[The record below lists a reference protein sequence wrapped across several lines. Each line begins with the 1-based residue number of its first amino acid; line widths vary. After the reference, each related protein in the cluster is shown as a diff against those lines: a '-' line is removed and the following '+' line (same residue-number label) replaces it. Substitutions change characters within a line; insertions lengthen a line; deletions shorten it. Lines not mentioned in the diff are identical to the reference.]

1 MRVVRWL
8 IVLVAL
14 FLAFQFISLYLS
26 WQKQAILG
34 AVLVVT
40 AIVMNR
46 ISTSK
51 VVTISLMLLS
61 VVITSRYGWWRIGQL
76 IDYFSDEAN
85 NPYKIDSVLMLIL
98 LSAEIYTILI
108 MVLGYIQTVW
118 PLQRRPVPL
127 PADEELWPHVDLLI
141 PTYNEPLS
149 LVRYTAL
156 AALNIDYPPE
166 KLHVYILDDGVRD
179 EYRLFCEEAGIGYKV
194 REKHTHAK
202 AGNIN
207 TALETM
213 DSPLVTIFD
222 CDHVPTRSFLQM
234 TVGWFLKD
242 EKLAM
247 LQTPH
252 HFYSADPFERNLRQY
267 HSIPNEGE
275 LFYGIIQDGNDLW
288 NATFFCG
295 SCAVIRRSALDEVGG
310 IATETVTEDA
320 HTSLRLQ
327 KLGYNTAYLNIAMA
341 AGLAT
346 ETLAAHVGQR
356 IRWAR
361 GMIQILRTDNPLLA
375 RGMKMTQRLCYFNAM
390 AHFMYAVP
398 RLVFLCA
405 PLVYMLFSRTII
417 PGYWVAILAYALP
430 HLIISSMTNSRVQGT
445 HRHSFWNEIYETV
458 LAPYIL
464 MPTTL
469 ALLNPKL
476 GKFNVTDKGSTLM
489 ETRFDRSI
497 AAPTTWLLLFN
508 LFGLALAPYRYLVT
522 DPGHPGT
529 VLSNTAWIVF
539 NIIILGVAAAC
550 AHEQK
555 QRRKAVRIEAR
566 IGIRARLADG
576 REVSGSTFDISV
588 GGASI
593 VLEEKVH
600 LEKGDILEMS
610 FPMQTKSRTVKAKVL
625 AILAGEIRIAFYH
638 PTVIEQETLA
648 RVLYSRADSWVSIE
662 REVEVD
668 RPLISFVRVARLSL
682 TGLYQVTRGLFAS
695 KSVILFALL
704 LLGGMGHAQTTP
716 QQFAPPQVQLPPQ
729 TFHPPAVGN
738 GPVAA
743 PAPVKKAAAP
753 KRQPAP
759 ATPAPKPEPLK
770 QTAVQPSAPVASAS
784 PVAPPSAAQAQTP
797 AVAQNSAETAP
808 AAGTAK
814 PIRITLK
821 DMGMDS
827 GIELRGPHSYYPVGF
842 SLPYTFV
849 SRHAVLKVSYKLAPG
864 VTPHPGMLRVS
875 LNNSNVGEIPVVNT
889 GSFAYA
895 EIDLPTDTL
904 IRSNGLTFEFTS
916 NGIFQTEA
924 QAKAQAQGWIGAT
937 STVEVTGDSLP
948 FRNDIGLLPMPFLD
962 RDLQTTTTIPFVF
975 LSQPGLKTLQA
986 AGVVASWFGTQVGPK
1001 PIRYTASLEQFTEG
1015 NIVVFAD
1022 SAAKLP
1028 ESLRP
1033 AQPEPG
1039 PYVAVRRN
1047 PYDPNGTVLI
1057 VAGNDE
1063 DQLLAAARGLA
1074 QRKGAPTARMTEPS
1088 QPEGDTL
1095 RISDVSLPS
1104 QRDIDDAPRWM
1115 PTNRLVSLADYSSK
1129 DLLKTDGSHPVPIY
1143 FHVPPDLFYGEVQNL
1158 RMLVSYRYNAAT
1170 ILPGSALRTYVNGT
1184 LVNEA
1189 PLAVGTGTVD
1199 RQRQIVVPV
1208 AAMRP
1213 FGNTL
1218 QFNFDFIP
1226 IKVGAATEGEI
1237 LSNSAL
1243 DIRNLPHYAGLPD
1256 LELFANAAFPFTR
1269 RADLSETTVIMPANS
1284 TANEI
1289 SLYLHLMS
1297 HSGSQTGY
1305 PVLRVEVAGPDAVL
1319 GKDRDYVI
1327 LGSVQSQPVLSSLD
1341 TSLPVTFAGDAIQV
1355 KQGQGALAR
1364 LKDLWQRIAGRFVTR
1379 ELPSNDGGRI
1389 DAMIEGIESPASPG
1403 RSLVLIALRDDGAAK
1418 LFEDVFVDRSQSSD
1432 IGSSVS
1438 LLRNGKFHSYGMND
1452 RVYYVGNQSPY
1463 RLMRIWMAQYFI
1475 TLVIAMVVFSLM
1487 LGFWIRQYLAERAQA
1502 RLAVGY
1508 EAVNS

>member
-14 FLAFQFISLYLS
+14 FFAFQFISLYLS

-40 AIVMNR
+40 ALVMNR
-46 ISTSK
+46 VSTSK

-61 VVITSRYGWWRIGQL
+61 VTATTRYGWWRIGQL
-76 IDYFSDEAN
+76 VDYFSDEAN
-85 NPYKIDSVLMLIL
+85 NPYKIDSILMLIL
-98 LSAEIYTILI
+98 LGAEVYTILI

-127 PADEELWPHVDLLI
+127 PADEAEWPDVDLLI

-179 EYRLFCEEAGIGYKV
+179 EYRQFCEEAGIGYKV

-213 DSPLVTIFD
+213 DSPLVSIFD

-252 HFYSADPFERNLRQY
+252 HFYSADPFERNLQQY
-267 HSIPNEGE
+267 RTIPNEGE

-295 SCAVIRRSALDEVGG
+295 SCAVIRRKALDEVGG

-361 GMIQILRTDNPLLA
+361 GMIQILRIDNPLLA
-375 RGMKMTQRLCYFNAM
+375 RGMKWTQRMCYFNAM
-390 AHFMYAVP
+390 AHFLYAIP

-405 PLVYMLFSRTII
+405 PLMYMIFSRTII

-489 ETRFDRSI
+489 ETRFDSSI
-497 AAPTTWLLLFN
+497 AAPTSWLLLFN
-508 LFGLALAPYRYLVT
+508 LIGLAMAPYRYLVT
-522 DPGHPGT
+522 DPTHPGT
-529 VLSNTAWIVF
+529 VLSNAAWILF

-555 QRRKAVRIEAR
+555 QRRKAVRIEAK
-566 IGIRARLADG
+566 IAIRMWMPDG
-576 REVSGSTFDISV
+576 TECSGNTYDISV

-593 VLEEKVH
+593 VLDGGVQPQ
-600 LEKGDILEMS
+600 KGDIVEMS
-610 FPMQTKSRTVKAKVL
+610 FPLQTKSRTVKARVL
-625 AILAGEIRIAFYH
+625 AILPDEIRVAFYH
-638 PTVIEQETLA
+638 PSVVEQETLA

-668 RPLISFVRVARLSL
+668 RPLISFLRVTRLSM
-682 TGLYQVTRGLFAS
+682 TGLYQVTRGLFSS
-695 KSVILFALL
+695 KNVILFAVL
-704 LLGGMGHAQTTP
+704 LLGGLAHGQTSD
-716 QQFAPPQVQLPPQ
+716 QQFAPPQVQLPSQ
-729 TFHPPAVGN
+729 TYRPPSVGN
-738 GPVAA
+738 
-743 PAPVKKAAAP
+743 
-753 KRQPAP
+753 
-759 ATPAPKPEPLK
+759 E
-770 QTAVQPSAPVASAS
+770 PSAPVPVKKTAVPKRVTPASVAAPQPAAAKPAAAAPVQTAPVVAPAPTSVNASLLAAPSAS
-784 PVAPPSAAQAQTP
+784 VPVTGKVIQ
-797 AVAQNSAETAP
+797 
-808 AAGTAK
+808 
-814 PIRITLK
+814 ITLK
-821 DMGMDS
+821 EMGVD
-827 GIELRGPHSYYPVGF
+827 GALELRGPHNYYPVGF

-849 SRHAVLKVSYKLAPG
+849 ARRAVLKVSYKLAPS
-864 VTPHPGMLRVS
+864 VIPHAGMLRVS
-875 LNNSNVGEIPVVNT
+875 VNNTNVGDLPVVNT
-889 GSFAYA
+889 GGYAYA
-895 EIDLPTDTL
+895 ELELPSDAL

-916 NGIFQTEA
+916 NGVFQTEA
-924 QAKAQAQGWIGAT
+924 QAKATAQGWIGA
-937 STVEVTGDSLP
+937 SSIVEVTGDTLP
-948 FRNDIGLLPMPFLD
+948 FRNDISLLPMPFLD
-962 RDLQTTTTIPFVF
+962 RDLQTPTNIPFVF

-986 AGVVASWFGTQVGPK
+986 AGIVASWFGTQVGPR
-1001 PIRYTASLEQFTEG
+1001 PIRYTASVEQLTSG
-1015 NIVVFAD
+1015 NAVLFAENA
-1022 SAAKLP
+1022 SKLP

-1039 PYVAVRRN
+1039 PYVAMRAN
-1047 PYDPNGTVLI
+1047 PYDANGTVLI
-1057 VAGNDE
+1057 IAGNDE

-1074 QRKGAPTARMTEPS
+1074 LRKGALTTKVVDPG
-1088 QPEGDTL
+1088 QGEGDTL
-1095 RISDVSLPS
+1095 RINDATLPAT
-1104 QRDIDDAPRWM
+1104 RGVDDAPRWM
-1115 PTNRLVSLADYSSK
+1115 PTNRLISLADYASK
-1129 DLLKTDGSHPVPIY
+1129 DQLKTDGSHPVPIY

-1158 RMLVSYRYNAAT
+1158 RMLVSYRYNSAVIA
-1170 ILPGSALRTYVNGT
+1170 PGSALRTYVNGT

-1189 PLAVGTGTVD
+1189 PLQQGGGVLD

-1218 QFNFDFIP
+1218 QFSFDFIP
-1226 IKVGAATEGEI
+1226 VKTGAPTQGEI
-1237 LSNSAL
+1237 LANSAL
-1243 DIRNLPHYAGLPD
+1243 DIRTLPHYASLPD

-1269 RADLSETTVIMPANS
+1269 RADLSETTVILPAS
-1284 TANEI
+1284 PTANEI

-1305 PVLRVEVAGPDAVL
+1305 PALRLEVAGPDAVL
-1319 GKDRDYVI
+1319 GKDRDYLV
-1327 LGSVQSQPVLSSLD
+1327 LGSVQSQPVFQSLG
-1341 TSLPVTFAGDAIQV
+1341 TSLPVTLSAEGIQV
-1355 KQGQGALAR
+1355 REEQGALAQI
-1364 LKDLWQRIAGRFVTR
+1364 KDQWQRLIGRLVTR
-1379 ELPSNDGGRI
+1379 EVPSNEGGRI
-1389 DAMIEGIESPASPG
+1389 DAMIEGVESPVSPG
-1403 RSLVLIALRDDGAAK
+1403 RSIILVALRDDGAAVP
-1418 LFEDVFVDRSQSSD
+1418 FEDVFVERSQSSD

-1438 LLRNGKFHSYGMND
+1438 LLRGGRFESYGMNS
-1452 RVYYVGNQSPY
+1452 RVYHVGNLSPY
-1463 RLMRIWMAQYFI
+1463 RIMRIWMAQYFI
-1475 TLVIAMVVFSLM
+1475 SLVIAMVAFSLV
-1487 LGFWIRQYLAERAQA
+1487 LAVWLRQFIADRARA

-1508 EAVNS
+1508 EVVER